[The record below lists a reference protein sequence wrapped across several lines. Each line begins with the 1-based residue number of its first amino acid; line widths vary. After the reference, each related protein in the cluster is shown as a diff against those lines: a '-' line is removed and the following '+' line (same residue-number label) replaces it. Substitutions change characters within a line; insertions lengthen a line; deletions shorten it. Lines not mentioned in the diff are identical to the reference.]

1 MRAFADSSATDRA
14 RSGGDSSAV
23 HHVCFPLK
31 SSTHDSLREPR
42 IGSVIENSPS
52 PSRWRDASAL
62 RLDQRVRCEYVG
74 VRVPRQL
81 LLRHLLEHGF
91 WTPVLESA
99 LTQQLFPEI
108 AWRQT
113 GKAAS
118 TWIATTPGRKQ
129 MCLDIPRSSTRCG
142 YHQTKRA

>member
-1 MRAFADSSATDRA
+1 M
-14 RSGGDSSAV
+14 
-23 HHVCFPLK
+23 
-31 SSTHDSLREPR
+31 
-42 IGSVIENSPS
+42 GSVIGNSPS

-118 TWIATTPGRKQ
+118 TWIAPRRVENRCALIFHEVRPAVGITKLNAHELQQPRTRRSVGRKSAHG
-129 MCLDIPRSSTRCG
+129 INS
-142 YHQTKRA
+142 Y